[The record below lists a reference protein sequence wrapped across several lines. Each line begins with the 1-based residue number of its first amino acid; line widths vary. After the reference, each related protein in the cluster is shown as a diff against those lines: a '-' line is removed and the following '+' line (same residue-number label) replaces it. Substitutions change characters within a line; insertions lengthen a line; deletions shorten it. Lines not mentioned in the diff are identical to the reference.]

1 MVLTSNNYTQR
12 YGLRTTRHI
21 CLWLLVSGVLLPSF
35 TAFGQAYSRAELP
48 PLLEF
53 LDGRKVEA
61 LDDWEERREEIRSL
75 LIKYFIGSFPAE
87 TPKIVGAKVISEKVH
102 DDGSIR
108 RRIRVTL
115 DTPNRVDVEMALW
128 LPDGKDRFPLLLTA
142 PRFYQRYWAEDA
154 LKRGYAVC
162 LFPGVDSHHR
172 EADYPGYDSVWQTVR
187 KEYAKATW
195 TEISTK
201 GWLASRCID
210 YLLGDQSVAEIDA
223 DKIAIIGFSRYGKQ
237 AMIAGAFDE
246 RISCVVARSPGSPA
260 SCPYRFTSR
269 NTYAEAPSDFP
280 SEWFLP
286 SLRNFTG
293 RENELPIDAHGWYG
307 LIAPRHCLIHT
318 AHNDGAEPTFAVEK
332 AYIEGRSVYRLLGAE
347 QNLRIDYRIGGHSSG
362 PPPEQVSRADRQR
375 NLDWM
380 DLAFGRGLTK
390 HVEFPEQL
398 IHDFDWKQWRSQQ
411 NTARLAIA
419 KNAPSIERVKWSLGQ
434 APKTLPLVD
443 QSEFF
448 TDAESSLMTHDRWT
462 PRGVRRVP
470 IHFGQG
476 VRGNLF
482 FKEGLV
488 TPAPVVVWLHPL
500 SYHSGYNEGY
510 GVQGT
515 TVYHRLAEN
524 GFAVIAYD
532 QCGFGLRL
540 VEGRDF
546 YKNHPSWSKLGR
558 MVMDARAAVSFA
570 VEGRGSA
577 KSAIPEF
584 DIKRVFLLGYSSG
597 ALTAMY
603 ASALDDR
610 VAGVACFSGW
620 TPLRDAVNGR
630 ATGGNRRLWELHGM
644 QPLLGLFDGRE
655 SEMPFDYDDVL
666 GLVLPKP
673 CLVVTPQHDRLLI
686 STRYRKSSIGSD
698 RPSRVLLKA
707 HSFGLPLTIPTDS
720 KPISI
725 NNSSTG
731 HRLWSKHLARCL
743 TYFTFLLLRFL

>member
-1 MVLTSNNYTQR
+1 MQRLAIRGRFMVLTSNNYTQR

-21 CLWLLVSGVLLPSF
+21 CLWLLVSGVLLTSF

-87 TPKIVGAKVISEKVH
+87 TPKNVGAKVISEKVH

-115 DTPNRVDVEMALW
+115 DTPNRVDFEMALW

-187 KEYAKATW
+187 KEYSKATW

-380 DLAFGRGLTK
+380 DLAFGRGSTK

-630 ATGGNRRLWELHGM
+630 ATGGNRRLWELHGL

-655 SEMPFDYDDVL
+655 SEIPFDYDDVL

-673 CLVVTPQHDRLLI
+673 CLVVTPEHDRFADFNAI
-686 STRYRKSSIGSD
+686 SDVIDRVRSAKPRIAKGSLVWLAPD
-698 RPSRVLLKA
+698 DTNRFQA
-707 HSFGLPLTIPTDS
+707 DQHQQF
-720 KPISI
+720 I
-725 NNSSTG
+725 NWTKT
-731 HRLWSKHLARCL
+731 LE
-743 TYFTFLLLRFL
+743 

>member
-1 MVLTSNNYTQR
+1 MQRLAIRGRFMVLTSNNYTQG
-12 YGLRTTRHI
+12 YGLRTTQPI
-21 CLWLLVSGVLLPSF
+21 CLWLLVSGVLLTSF

-61 LDDWEERREEIRSL
+61 LDDWEERREEIRLL

-115 DTPNRVDVEMALW
+115 DTPNRVDFEMALW

-172 EADYPGYDSVWQTVR
+172 EADYPDYDSVWQTVR
-187 KEYAKATW
+187 KEYSKATW

-210 YLLGDQSVAEIDA
+210 YLLGDQSVAKIDA

-584 DIKRVFLLGYSSG
+584 DTKRVFLLGYSSG
-597 ALTAMY
+597 VLTAMY
-603 ASALDDR
+603 TGALDDR
-610 VAGVACFSGW
+610 IAGVACFSGW
-620 TPLRDAVNGR
+620 TPLRNAGDAK
-630 ATGGNRRLWELHGM
+630 ATGGNRRLWELHGL

-655 SEMPFDYDDVL
+655 SEIPFDYDDVL

-673 CLVVTPQHDRLLI
+673 CLVVTPEHDRFADFNAI
-686 STRYRKSSIGSD
+686 SEVIDRVRSAKPRIAKGSLVWLAPD
-698 RPSRVLLKA
+698 DTNRFQA
-707 HSFGLPLTIPTDS
+707 DQHQQF
-720 KPISI
+720 I
-725 NNSSTG
+725 NWTKT
-731 HRLWSKHLARCL
+731 LE
-743 TYFTFLLLRFL
+743 

>member
-1 MVLTSNNYTQR
+1 MQRLAIRGRFMVLTSNNYTQR

-21 CLWLLVSGVLLPSF
+21 CLWLLVSGVLLTSF

-61 LDDWEERREEIRSL
+61 LDDWEERREEIRLL

-115 DTPNRVDVEMALW
+115 DTPNRVDFEMALW
-128 LPDGKDRFPLLLTA
+128 LPGGKDRFPLLLTA

-380 DLAFGRGLTK
+380 DLAFDRGLTK

-570 VEGRGSA
+570 VERRGSA

-630 ATGGNRRLWELHGM
+630 ATGGNRRLWELHGL

-655 SEMPFDYDDVL
+655 SEIPFDYDDVL

-673 CLVVTPQHDRLLI
+673 CLVVTPEHDRFADFNAI
-686 STRYRKSSIGSD
+686 SEVIDRVRSAKPRIAKGSLVWLAPD
-698 RPSRVLLKA
+698 DTNRFQA
-707 HSFGLPLTIPTDS
+707 DQHQQF
-720 KPISI
+720 I
-725 NNSSTG
+725 NWTKT
-731 HRLWSKHLARCL
+731 LE
-743 TYFTFLLLRFL
+743 

>member
-1 MVLTSNNYTQR
+1 MYT
-12 YGLRTTRHI
+12 
-21 CLWLLVSGVLLPSF
+21 
-35 TAFGQAYSRAELP
+35 RAELP

-53 LDGRKVEA
+53 LDGRKVQSI
-61 LDDWEERREEIRSL
+61 DDWEERQEEIRSL

-87 TPKIVGAKVISEKVH
+87 TPQITGAKVTSEKVH
-102 DDGSIR
+102 DNGSIR

-115 DTPNRVDVEMALW
+115 ATPNRVAFEMALW
-128 LPDGKDRFPLLLTA
+128 LPDGNGPFPLLLTA
-142 PRFYQRYWAEDA
+142 PRFYQRYWGEDA

-172 EADYPGYDSVWQTVR
+172 EADYPGYDSVWQTIR
-187 KEYAKATW
+187 KEYPGATW

-246 RISCVVARSPGSPA
+246 RITCVVARSPGSPA

-286 SLRNFTG
+286 SLRDFTG

-347 QNLRIDYRIGGHSSG
+347 QNLRIDYRTGGHSSG

-375 NLDWM
+375 NLDWI

-390 HVEFPEQL
+390 HVDFPEQL

-411 NTARLAIA
+411 NAARLAIA
-419 KNAPSIERVKWSLGQ
+419 KNAPSIERIKWSLGQ
-434 APKTLPLVD
+434 APKTLPPVD
-443 QSEFF
+443 QADFF

-470 IHFGQG
+470 IRFGHG

-482 FKEGLV
+482 FKEGLT

-500 SYHSGYNEGY
+500 SHHSGYNEGY

-540 VEGRDF
+540 LEGRDF

-570 VEGRGSA
+570 VEGRGAS

-603 ASALDDR
+603 AGALDDR

-620 TPLRDAVNGR
+620 TPLRDAANAR
-630 ATGGNRRLWELHGM
+630 ATGGNRRLWEQHSL
-644 QPLLGLFDGRE
+644 QPRLGLFDGRE
-655 SEMPFDYDDVL
+655 SEMPLDYDDVL

-673 CLVVTPQHDRLLI
+673 CLVVTPKRDRYADFSAVVEVIDKVRSAKPRIAKGSFAWLAPDDTNRFQADQHQE
-686 STRYRKSSIGSD
+686 
-698 RPSRVLLKA
+698 
-707 HSFGLPLTIPTDS
+707 F
-720 KPISI
+720 I
-725 NNSSTG
+725 NWTKT
-731 HRLWSKHLARCL
+731 LE
-743 TYFTFLLLRFL
+743 

>member
-1 MVLTSNNYTQR
+1 MT
-12 YGLRTTRHI
+12 
-21 CLWLLVSGVLLPSF
+21 SF
-35 TAFGQAYSRAELP
+35 TALGQAYSRAELP

-53 LDGRKVEA
+53 LDGRKVES
-61 LDDWEERREEIRSL
+61 LGEWEERREEIRSL
-75 LIKYFIGSFPAE
+75 LIKFFIGSFPAK
-87 TPKIVGAKVISEKVH
+87 TPQITGAKVTSEKVH

-115 DTPNRVDVEMALW
+115 ATPNRVAFEMALW
-128 LPDGKDRFPLLLTA
+128 LPDGNGPFPLLLTA
-142 PRFYQRYWAEDA
+142 PRFYQRYWGEDA

-172 EADYPGYDSVWQTVR
+172 EADYPGYDSVWQTIR
-187 KEYAKATW
+187 KEYPRATW

-246 RISCVVARSPGSPA
+246 RITCVVARSPGSPA

-286 SLRNFTG
+286 SLRDFTG

-347 QNLRIDYRIGGHSSG
+347 QNLRIDYRTGGHSSG
-362 PPPEQVSRADRQR
+362 PPPEQVIRADLQR
-375 NLDWM
+375 NLDWI

-390 HVEFPEQL
+390 HVDFPEQL

-411 NTARLAIA
+411 NAASLAIA
-419 KNAPSIERVKWSLGQ
+419 KNVPSIERIKWSLGQ
-434 APKTLPLVD
+434 APKTLPPVN
-443 QSEFF
+443 QAEFF

-470 IHFGQG
+470 IHFGHG

-482 FKEGLV
+482 FRDGLT

-500 SYHSGYNEGY
+500 SHHSGYNEGY

-540 VEGRDF
+540 LEGRDF

-570 VEGRGSA
+570 VEGRGAS

-603 ASALDDR
+603 AGALDDR

-620 TPLRDAVNGR
+620 TPLRDTSNTR
-630 ATGGNRRLWELHGM
+630 ATGGNRRLWELHAL
-644 QPLLGLFDGRE
+644 QPRLGLFDGRE
-655 SEMPFDYDDVL
+655 SEIPFDYDDVL

-673 CLVVTPQHDRLLI
+673 CLVVTPKLDRFADSNAVAEVIDRVRLAKPRVAKGLLTWLAPSDTNRFQADQHQE
-686 STRYRKSSIGSD
+686 
-698 RPSRVLLKA
+698 
-707 HSFGLPLTIPTDS
+707 F
-720 KPISI
+720 I
-725 NNSSTG
+725 NWTKT
-731 HRLWSKHLARCL
+731 LE
-743 TYFTFLLLRFL
+743 

>member
-1 MVLTSNNYTQR
+1 MRTSQPNR
-12 YGLRTTRHI
+12 
-21 CLWLLVSGVLLPSF
+21 LWLVVSAFLLTSF
-35 TAFGQAYSRAELP
+35 TALGQAYSRAELP

-61 LDDWEERREEIRSL
+61 VDHWEERREEIRSL
-75 LIKYFIGSFPAE
+75 LIKYFIGSFPAK
-87 TPKIVGAKVISEKVH
+87 TPQITGAKVTSEKVH
-102 DDGSIR
+102 EDGSTR

-115 DTPNRVDVEMALW
+115 ATPNRVAFEMALW
-128 LPDGKDRFPLLLTA
+128 LPDGKGPFPLLLTA
-142 PRFYQRYWAEDA
+142 PRFYQRYWGENAVE
-154 LKRGYAVC
+154 RGYAVC

-172 EADYPGYDSVWQTVR
+172 EADYPGYDSVWQTIR
-187 KEYAKATW
+187 KEYPRATW

-260 SCPYRFTSR
+260 SSPYRFTSR

-286 SLRNFTG
+286 SLRDFTG

-318 AHNDGAEPTFAVEK
+318 AYNDGAEPTFAVEK

-347 QNLRIDYRIGGHSSG
+347 QNLRIDYRTGGHSSG

-375 NLDWM
+375 NLDWI
-380 DLAFGRGLTK
+380 DLAFGRGLAK
-390 HVEFPEQL
+390 QGEFPEQL
-398 IHDFDWKQWRSQQ
+398 IHDFDWEQWRSRQ
-411 NTARLAIA
+411 NAASLAIA
-419 KNAPSIERVKWSLGQ
+419 KDAPAIERIKWSLGQ
-434 APKTLPLVD
+434 APKTLSPVE
-443 QSEFF
+443 QAEFL

-462 PRGVRRVP
+462 PRGVHRVP
-470 IHFGQG
+470 IHFGHG
-476 VRGNLF
+476 VRGNLY
-482 FKEGLV
+482 FKDGAP
-488 TPAPVVVWLHPL
+488 TPMPVVVWLHPL

-515 TVYHRLAEN
+515 TVYQRLAEN

-540 VEGRDF
+540 LEGRDF
-546 YKNHPSWSKLGR
+546 YKNHPGWSKLGR

-570 VEGRGSA
+570 VEGRGAA
-577 KSAIPEF
+577 KSVIPEF
-584 DIKRVFLLGYSSG
+584 DTKRVFLLGYSSG

-603 ASALDDR
+603 AGALDNR

-620 TPLRDAVNGR
+620 TPLRNAGNAR
-630 ATGGNRRLWELHGM
+630 ATGGNRRLWELHAL

-655 SEMPFDYDDVL
+655 SEIPFDYDDVL

-673 CLVVTPQHDRLLI
+673 CLVVTPKRDRFADFNAVAEVIDRVRSAKPRIAKGSFAWLAPDDTNRFQADQHQE
-686 STRYRKSSIGSD
+686 
-698 RPSRVLLKA
+698 
-707 HSFGLPLTIPTDS
+707 F
-720 KPISI
+720 I
-725 NNSSTG
+725 NWTKT
-731 HRLWSKHLARCL
+731 LE
-743 TYFTFLLLRFL
+743 

>member
-1 MVLTSNNYTQR
+1 VYT
-12 YGLRTTRHI
+12 
-21 CLWLLVSGVLLPSF
+21 
-35 TAFGQAYSRAELP
+35 RAELP

-53 LDGRKVEA
+53 LDGRKVQSI
-61 LDDWEERREEIRSL
+61 DDWEERQEEIRSL

-87 TPKIVGAKVISEKVH
+87 TPQITGAKVTSEKVH
-102 DDGSIR
+102 DNGSIR

-115 DTPNRVDVEMALW
+115 ATPNRVAFEMALW
-128 LPDGKDRFPLLLTA
+128 LPDGNGPFPLLLTA
-142 PRFYQRYWAEDA
+142 PRFYQCYWGEDA

-172 EADYPGYDSVWQTVR
+172 EADYPGYDSVWQTLR
-187 KEYAKATW
+187 KEYPRATW

-246 RISCVVARSPGSPA
+246 RITCVVARSPGSPA

-286 SLRNFTG
+286 SLRDFTG

-347 QNLRIDYRIGGHSSG
+347 QNLRIDYRTGGHSSG

-375 NLDWM
+375 NLDWI

-390 HVEFPEQL
+390 HVDFPEQL

-411 NTARLAIA
+411 NAAHLAIA
-419 KNAPSIERVKWSLGQ
+419 KNAPSIERIKWSLGQ
-434 APKTLPLVD
+434 APKTLPPVD
-443 QSEFF
+443 QADFF

-470 IHFGQG
+470 IRFGHG

-482 FKEGLV
+482 FKEGLT

-500 SYHSGYNEGY
+500 SHHSGYNEGY

-540 VEGRDF
+540 LEGRDF

-570 VEGRGSA
+570 VEGRGAS

-603 ASALDDR
+603 AGALDDR

-620 TPLRDAVNGR
+620 TPLRDAANAR
-630 ATGGNRRLWELHGM
+630 ATGGNRRLWEQHSL
-644 QPLLGLFDGRE
+644 QPRLGLFDGRE
-655 SEMPFDYDDVL
+655 SEMPLDYDDVL

-673 CLVVTPQHDRLLI
+673 CLVVTPKRDRYADFSAVVEVIDKVRSAKPRIAKGSFAWLAPDDTNRFQADQHQE
-686 STRYRKSSIGSD
+686 
-698 RPSRVLLKA
+698 
-707 HSFGLPLTIPTDS
+707 F
-720 KPISI
+720 I
-725 NNSSTG
+725 NWTKT
-731 HRLWSKHLARCL
+731 LE
-743 TYFTFLLLRFL
+743 

>member
-1 MVLTSNNYTQR
+1 MAS
-12 YGLRTTRHI
+12 
-21 CLWLLVSGVLLPSF
+21 SVLLSSF
-35 TAFGQAYSRAELP
+35 TAFGEVYARAELP
-48 PLLEF
+48 PLLGF
-53 LDGRKVEA
+53 LDGRKVQSI
-61 LDDWEERREEIRSL
+61 DDWEERREEIRSL

-87 TPKIVGAKVISEKVH
+87 TPQIAGAKVTSEKVH
-102 DDGSIR
+102 EDGSTR
-108 RRIRVTL
+108 RRIRITL
-115 DTPNRVDVEMALW
+115 ATPNRVAFEMALW
-128 LPDGKDRFPLLLTA
+128 LPKGDGPFPLLLTA
-142 PRFYQRYWAEDA
+142 PRFYQRYWGEDA
-154 LKRGYAVC
+154 VERGYAVC

-172 EADYPGYDSVWQTVR
+172 EADYPGYDSVWQTIR
-187 KEYAKATW
+187 KEYPRATW

-223 DKIAIIGFSRYGKQ
+223 EKIAIIGFSRYGKQ

-260 SCPYRFTSR
+260 SSPYRFTSR

-286 SLRNFTG
+286 SLRDFTG

-347 QNLRIDYRIGGHSSG
+347 QNLRIDYRTGGHSSG

-375 NLDWM
+375 NLDWI
-380 DLAFGRGLTK
+380 DLAFGRGLAK
-390 HVEFPEQL
+390 QGEFPEQL
-398 IHDFDWKQWRSQQ
+398 IHDFDWEQWRSRQ
-411 NTARLAIA
+411 NAASLAIA
-419 KNAPSIERVKWSLGQ
+419 KDAPAIERIKWSLGQ
-434 APKTLPLVD
+434 APKTLSPVE
-443 QSEFF
+443 QAEFL

-462 PRGVRRVP
+462 PRGVHRVP
-470 IHFGQG
+470 IHFGHG
-476 VRGNLF
+476 VRGNLY
-482 FKEGLV
+482 FKDGAP
-488 TPAPVVVWLHPL
+488 TPMPVVVWLHPL

-515 TVYHRLAEN
+515 TVYQRLAEN

-540 VEGRDF
+540 LEGRDF
-546 YKNHPSWSKLGR
+546 YKNHPRWSKLGR

-570 VEGRGSA
+570 VEGRGAA

-584 DIKRVFLLGYSSG
+584 DTKRVFLLGYSSG

-603 ASALDDR
+603 AGALDDR

-620 TPLRDAVNGR
+620 TPLRNAGNAR
-630 ATGGNRRLWELHGM
+630 ATGGNRRLWELHAL
-644 QPLLGLFDGRE
+644 QPRLGLFDGRE

-673 CLVVTPQHDRLLI
+673 CLVVTPKRDRFADFSAVVEVIDKVRSAKPRIAKGSFAWLAPDVTNRFQADQHQE
-686 STRYRKSSIGSD
+686 
-698 RPSRVLLKA
+698 
-707 HSFGLPLTIPTDS
+707 F
-720 KPISI
+720 I
-725 NNSSTG
+725 NWTKT
-731 HRLWSKHLARCL
+731 LE
-743 TYFTFLLLRFL
+743 

>member
-1 MVLTSNNYTQR
+1 
-12 YGLRTTRHI
+12 
-21 CLWLLVSGVLLPSF
+21 
-35 TAFGQAYSRAELP
+35 
-48 PLLEF
+48 
-53 LDGRKVEA
+53 
-61 LDDWEERREEIRSL
+61 
-75 LIKYFIGSFPAE
+75 
-87 TPKIVGAKVISEKVH
+87 
-102 DDGSIR
+102 
-108 RRIRVTL
+108 
-115 DTPNRVDVEMALW
+115 
-128 LPDGKDRFPLLLTA
+128 
-142 PRFYQRYWAEDA
+142 
-154 LKRGYAVC
+154 
-162 LFPGVDSHHR
+162 
-172 EADYPGYDSVWQTVR
+172 
-187 KEYAKATW
+187 
-195 TEISTK
+195 
-201 GWLASRCID
+201 
-210 YLLGDQSVAEIDA
+210 
-223 DKIAIIGFSRYGKQ
+223 
-237 AMIAGAFDE
+237 MIAGAFDE

-380 DLAFGRGLTK
+380 DLAFDRGLTK

-630 ATGGNRRLWELHGM
+630 ATGGNRRLWELHGL

-655 SEMPFDYDDVL
+655 SEIPFDYDDVL

-673 CLVVTPQHDRLLI
+673 CLVVTPEHDRFADFNAI
-686 STRYRKSSIGSD
+686 SDVIDRVRSAKPRIAKGSLVWLAPD
-698 RPSRVLLKA
+698 DTNRFQA
-707 HSFGLPLTIPTDS
+707 DQHQQF
-720 KPISI
+720 I
-725 NNSSTG
+725 NWTKT
-731 HRLWSKHLARCL
+731 LE
-743 TYFTFLLLRFL
+743 

>member
-1 MVLTSNNYTQR
+1 MT
-12 YGLRTTRHI
+12 
-21 CLWLLVSGVLLPSF
+21 SF
-35 TAFGQAYSRAELP
+35 TALGQAYSRAELP

-53 LDGRKVEA
+53 LDGRKVQS
-61 LDDWEERREEIRSL
+61 LDDWEERRGEIRSL

-87 TPKIVGAKVISEKVH
+87 TPKIAGAKVTSEKVH
-102 DDGSIR
+102 DDGSTR

-115 DTPNRVDVEMALW
+115 ATPNRVSFEMALW
-128 LPDGKDRFPLLLTA
+128 LPKGDGPFPLLLTA
-142 PRFYQRYWAEDA
+142 PRFYQRYWGEDA
-154 LKRGYAVC
+154 LERGYAVC

-172 EADYPGYDSVWQTVR
+172 EADYPGYDSVWQTIR
-187 KEYAKATW
+187 KEYPRATW
-195 TEISTK
+195 TEISIK

-210 YLLGDQSVAEIDA
+210 YLLGDQSVAEIGA

-237 AMIAGAFDE
+237 ALIAGAFDE
-246 RISCVVARSPGSPA
+246 RITCVVARSPGSPA

-286 SLRNFTG
+286 SLRDFTG

-347 QNLRIDYRIGGHSSG
+347 QNLRIDYRTGGHSSG
-362 PPPEQVSRADRQR
+362 PPPEQVSRVDRQR

-380 DLAFGRGLTK
+380 DLAFGRGLAK
-390 HVEFPEQL
+390 RSDFPEEL
-398 IHDFDWKQWRSQQ
+398 IHEFDWKQWRAQQ
-411 NTARLAIA
+411 DDASLAIA
-419 KNAPSIERVKWSLGQ
+419 RDAPAIERVKWSLGQ
-434 APKTLPLVD
+434 APKTLAPVD
-443 QSEFF
+443 QPEFL

-470 IHFGQG
+470 IRFGHG
-476 VRGNLF
+476 VRGNLY
-482 FKEGLV
+482 FKDGAP

-515 TVYHRLAEN
+515 TAYQRLAEN

-540 VEGRDF
+540 LEGRDF
-546 YKNHPSWSKLGR
+546 YLNHPSWSKLGR

-570 VEGRGSA
+570 VEGKGAA

-584 DIKRVFLLGYSSG
+584 DAKRVFLLGYSSG

-603 ASALDDR
+603 AGALDDR

-620 TPLRDAVNGR
+620 TPLRNARNAK
-630 ATGGNRRLWELHGM
+630 ATGGNRRLWGQHAL
-644 QPLLGLFDGRE
+644 QPRLGLFDGRE
-655 SEMPFDYDDVL
+655 SEMPFDYDDVFS
-666 GLVLPKP
+666 LVLPKP
-673 CLVVTPQHDRLLI
+673 CLVVTPKRDRYADFSAVVEVIDKVRSAKPRIAKGSFAWLAPDDTNRFQADQHQE
-686 STRYRKSSIGSD
+686 
-698 RPSRVLLKA
+698 
-707 HSFGLPLTIPTDS
+707 F
-720 KPISI
+720 I
-725 NNSSTG
+725 NWTKT
-731 HRLWSKHLARCL
+731 LE
-743 TYFTFLLLRFL
+743 

>member
-1 MVLTSNNYTQR
+1 MQRLAIRGRFMVLTSNNYTQR

-21 CLWLLVSGVLLPSF
+21 CLWLLVSGVLLTSF
-35 TAFGQAYSRAELP
+35 SAFGQAYSRAELP

-115 DTPNRVDVEMALW
+115 DTPNRVDFEMALW

-187 KEYAKATW
+187 KEYSKATW

-482 FKEGLV
+482 FKDGLV

-630 ATGGNRRLWELHGM
+630 ATGGNRRLWELHGL

-655 SEMPFDYDDVL
+655 SEIPFDYDDVL

-673 CLVVTPQHDRLLI
+673 CLVVTPEHDRFADFNAI
-686 STRYRKSSIGSD
+686 SEVIDRVRSAKPRIAKGSLVWLAPD
-698 RPSRVLLKA
+698 DTNRFQA
-707 HSFGLPLTIPTDS
+707 DQHQQF
-720 KPISI
+720 I
-725 NNSSTG
+725 NWTKT
-731 HRLWSKHLARCL
+731 LE
-743 TYFTFLLLRFL
+743 